1 MFAFIGLTVAMFMG
15 LVFFSAYMR
24 REEIAANWSKYRD
37 DPFFIFAAPLFKPD
51 DDPRSRAKFAA
62 DNFGEVLNGL
72 LNKVF
77 AVFLAPLM
85 KIFTL
90 LGSSVEESAK
100 GLFNMR
106 TLLGNM
112 YKKFS
117 SITDIFTRR
126 FYNVFHSLRMTFL
139 KLFSSMQKTYA
150 LSVSS
155 VFAGISAYLAL
166 NNSFYFMMTV
176 VIVILVIL
184 VVLVI
189 FFFFLLAPAL
199 PVILSVIAII
209 SATAIGGAVG
219 GMSSTFCFAEGTQ
232 VRMAD
237 GPTPIQ
243 SVKLGDTTET
253 GATVVG
259 TMMFDTPAED
269 LYNLHGV
276 IVSASHIVY
285 EEGAPIHVQDH
296 PDAFK
301 VPYAQNSRL
310 YCLITTDHHIPV
322 VGNAGTLDFADWEE
336 IDATCDLEAWN
347 AYVQATLNSTQRPQ
361 KATSAQLNSEAAFTG
376 KTRIWTPVGPAEI
389 RGIHPGSIIVDADGN
404 PTRVNGV
411 VRLAASEIA
420 GAVKLDTGAYAS
432 AGAWMQTNGVWK
444 QQETMEVPV
453 EETWYSIFTESGTF
467 RLCCGQHIGT
477 PVRDFTDVGPEQ
489 IADTYEWVLRTLAEH
504 MAEEPANTNLEA
516 HLRECPPVLHSY

>member
-199 PVILSVIAII
+199 PVILGAIAII
-209 SATAIGGAVG
+209 AGTAIGGAVG
-219 GMSSTFCFAEGTQ
+219 GMGSTFCFAEGTQ
-232 VRMAD
+232 VRMAS
-237 GPTPIQ
+237 GVAPIQ
-243 SVKLGDTTET
+243 SVKLGDTTVS

-259 TMMFDTPAED
+259 TMMFDTHAED

-285 EEGAPIHVQDH
+285 EGGEPMHVCDH
-296 PDAFK
+296 PNAHA
-301 VPYAQNSRL
+301 VPYAPHSRL
-310 YCLITTDHHIPV
+310 YCLITSDHHISV
-322 VGNAGTLDFADWEE
+322 VGNAGPLDFADWEE
-336 IDATCDLEAWN
+336 IDTADLEVWN
-347 AYVQATLNSTQRPQ
+347 AFVQTTLNTKQRVQ
-361 KATSAQLNSEAAFTG
+361 KPTEMQLNSEAAFTG
-376 KTRIWTPVGPAEI
+376 KTRVWTPVGPAEI
-389 RGIHPGSIIVDADGN
+389 RGIHPGSILMDAGGK
-404 PTRVNGV
+404 PTRVTGI

-420 GAVKLDTGAYAS
+420 GAVKLDTDAYAS
-432 AGAWMQTNGVWK
+432 AGAWIHVDGAWK
-444 QQETMEVPV
+444 QPHGANESPAEQ
-453 EETWYSIFTESGTF
+453 TWYNIFTESGTF

-489 IADTYEWVLRTLAEH
+489 IADTYEWVLRTLGEH
-504 MAEEPANTNLEA
+504 MAADSANINLLT
-516 HLRECPPVLHSY
+516 HVRECPPVLHSY